1 MAQSNNALLKHQVGN
16 LGTSTTG
23 TRKERSL
30 SIKSIPFMLM
40 HLVCFAAIVTGVSY
54 KAILLCVAMY
64 LIRMFALT
72 AGYHRYFSHRSY
84 STSRVFQFL
93 LAVLGCT
100 AAQKGPLWW
109 AAHHRQ
115 HHKYTDGEGDVHSP
129 RQNGFWWAHVGWVLS
144 TRYEPTNFDDI
155 KDFARFPE
163 LRLLNNWHVLP
174 AFALAV
180 GCYLIGGW
188 QGLIW
193 GFFISTVVLYHGTF
207 SINSLSHMFG
217 SQRYETGDDSRNNL
231 LLALLTSGEGWHNNH
246 HHYMASVRQG
256 FFWWEIDLSFY
267 GLKLLESMR
276 LVWNL
281 RMPPA
286 RLLAQGA

>member
-1 MAQSNNALLKHQVGN
+1 MAQSKSALINEQVTDLGASGTNNE
-16 LGTSTTG
+16 
-23 TRKERSL
+23 KERSL
-30 SIKSIPFMLM
+30 SVKSIPFILM
-40 HLVCFAAIVTGVSY
+40 HLVCLTAILTGVSY
-54 KAILLCVAMY
+54 KAALMCVALY

-72 AGYHRYFSHRSY
+72 AGYHRYFAHRSY
-84 STSRVFQFL
+84 STSRTFQFL
-93 LAVLGCT
+93 LALLGCT

-109 AAHHRQ
+109 ASHHRQ
-115 HHKYTDGEGDVHSP
+115 HHKYTDSAGDVHSP

-144 TRYEPTNFDDI
+144 TKYEPTNFEDI
-155 KDFARFPE
+155 KDFAKYPE
-163 LRLLNNWHVLP
+163 LRWLNNWHILP
-174 AFALAV
+174 AVVLAV
-180 GCYLIGGW
+180 ICFFVGGW

-193 GFFISTVVLYHGTF
+193 GFFVSTVVLYHGTF

-231 LLALLTSGEGWHNNH
+231 FLALLTSGEGWHNNH

-267 GLKLLESMR
+267 GIKLLEAMR

-281 RMPPA
+281 RLPPP
-286 RLLAQGA
+286 RLLAHTS

>member
-1 MAQSNNALLKHQVGN
+1 MAQPNNALINNASIKNDSLNK
-16 LGTSTTG
+16 STG
-23 TRKERSL
+23 IAKERSV
-30 SIKSIPFMLM
+30 SIKSVPFILM
-40 HLVCFAAIVTGVSY
+40 HLVCFTAIITGVSY
-54 KAILLCVAMY
+54 KAIALCAAMY

-84 STSRVFQFL
+84 STSRAFQFL

-115 HHKYTDGEGDVHSP
+115 HHRYTDSEGDVHSP
-129 RQNGFWWAHVGWVLS
+129 RQNGFWWAHIGWVLS
-144 TRYEPTNFDDI
+144 TRYEPTNFEDI
-155 KDFARFPE
+155 KDFARYPE
-163 LRLLNNWHVLP
+163 LRWLNNWHIVP
-174 AFALAV
+174 AFVLAV
-180 GCYLIGGW
+180 GCYFFGGW
-188 QGLIW
+188 QGLVW

-231 LLALLTSGEGWHNNH
+231 FLALLTSGEGWHNNH

-267 GLKLLESMR
+267 GLKVLESMR

-281 RMPPA
+281 RLPPA
-286 RLLAQGA
+286 RLLAG